1 MKHYVTLII
10 ILLVTAITSPAATR
24 KPKKTARQAKMT
36 KTVKAEP
43 RTSGPFV
50 VRLDTPEAPAGL
62 DGKNIA
68 LWASHGR
75 YYDANEDRWQWQ
87 RGRLMGT
94 VEDLYSVSYVYPYLV
109 PMLENAGAYV
119 LMPRER
125 DTSNIEV
132 IVDADGGLA
141 QKGYSEK
148 NGAKAW
154 STAENKRGFAY
165 KSDILTGTANT
176 FTQGSLRK
184 IPTVKDIDKASSAIW
199 TADIPEQGEYALYV
213 SYASLLESARDA
225 RYRVKSLR
233 GVEEFQVNQTMGGGF
248 RYFVIISARELG
260 ILGRVWNNEIGRAH
274 V

>member
-24 KPKKTARQAKMT
+24 KPKKTARQAKT
-36 KTVKAEP
+36 SKTVKAEP

-141 QKGYSEK
+141 QNGYSEK
-148 NGAKAW
+148 NGSKAW

-165 KSDILTGTANT
+165 KSDIFTGTSNP
-176 FTQGSLRK
+176 FMHGSLRK
-184 IPTVKDIDKASSAIW
+184 IPTIKDIDKASSAIW

-213 SYASLLESARDA
+213 SYASLPESARDA

-233 GVEEFQVNQTMGGGF
+233 GVE
-248 RYFVIISARELG
+248 
-260 ILGRVWNNEIGRAH
+260 IGRAH

>member
-141 QKGYSEK
+141 QKVIQKE
-148 NGAKAW
+148 W
-154 STAENKRGFAY
+154 S
-165 KSDILTGTANT
+165 
-176 FTQGSLRK
+176 QGMVDR
-184 IPTVKDIDKASSAIW
+184 
-199 TADIPEQGEYALYV
+199 
-213 SYASLLESARDA
+213 
-225 RYRVKSLR
+225 
-233 GVEEFQVNQTMGGGF
+233 
-248 RYFVIISARELG
+248 
-260 ILGRVWNNEIGRAH
+260 
-274 V
+274 